1 VKLHVQPVKPVEQQQ
16 RLGQQQ
22 QQQNHI
28 DHHVDCC
35 SLPSWS
41 VHDWCCAASRVMER
55 VERAERAER
64 AAVGWPVVRLT
75 SAAAVEG
82 ATRAASCPGLRSA
95 MWSSLGQFAVF
106 VRPLGPTHFPFPFFR
121 LLHQFLSHI
130 MRVRDLISESLC
142 SMFSNPVVELL
153 LLLTLTTLFSP

>member
-55 VERAERAER
+55 AERAER

-82 ATRAASCPGLRSA
+82 KEALRMAAGGPLRSGRLWA
-95 MWSSLGQFAVF
+95 DLFARADCVGQTSSLGQMREKMRYINV
-106 VRPLGPTHFPFPFFR
+106 
-121 LLHQFLSHI
+121 SH
-130 MRVRDLISESLC
+130 
-142 SMFSNPVVELL
+142 
-153 LLLTLTTLFSP
+153 T

>member
-55 VERAERAER
+55 AERAER

-82 ATRAASCPGLRSA
+82 KEALRMAAGGPLRSGRLCGQT
-95 MWSSLGQFAVF
+95 SSLGQIVWADLFA
-106 VRPLGPTHFPFPFFR
+106 RADET
-121 LLHQFLSHI
+121 
-130 MRVRDLISESLC
+130 
-142 SMFSNPVVELL
+142 FSWM
-153 LLLTLTTLFSP
+153 S